1 MSTHA
6 HTRDCLVSCL
16 KPLLS
21 AQTYGLLRSEC
32 ALICGDQD
40 ASVGHAVSLYQN
52 GQLAT
57 VRYIGPVRLAE
68 IKTCLTG
75 LGLLTKPAGHG
86 EPPPVLPDWSGTL
99 TRPGIRT
106 SGGLYVN

>member
-1 MSTHA
+1 MNTHA
-6 HTRDCLVSCL
+6 HTRDCLLICL

-40 ASVGHAVSLYQN
+40 ASVGHAVSLYQK

-57 VRYIGPVRLAE
+57 VRYIGPVRLEE
-68 IKTCLTG
+68 IRACLAG
-75 LGLLTKPAGHG
+75 LGLLTGPAGHP
-86 EPPPVLPDWSGTL
+86 EPPPVLAGWSGTWTPPGNR
-99 TRPGIRT
+99 TR
-106 SGGLYVN
+106 GGLFVS